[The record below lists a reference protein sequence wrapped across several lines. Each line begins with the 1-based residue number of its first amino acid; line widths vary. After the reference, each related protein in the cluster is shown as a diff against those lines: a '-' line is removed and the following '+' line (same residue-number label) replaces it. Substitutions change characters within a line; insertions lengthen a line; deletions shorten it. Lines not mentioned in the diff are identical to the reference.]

1 MNILIIDKDSVSLGF
16 ALACQSAGH
25 KVKFFIS
32 PKAKSIRTGEGM
44 VPKVQSWE
52 PHMKWADLIVLS
64 DNSYAQ
70 ADLEWYFKKGFPIF
84 GSNMEGA
91 SWELDRKKGQ
101 EIFRKAGIETIG
113 GCSFTS
119 YEDAERHVLK
129 NPKRYVSKPNGDLDK
144 KLSYVSKSAADM
156 VYMLRSW
163 KKQGKVQQEFILQ
176 DFVPG
181 IEMGVGGWFGPDG
194 WSAALCENWEF
205 KKLMNDDV
213 GVATGEMG
221 TVLRYVE
228 KSELAEQVLFP
239 LTNFLHAIGY
249 VGYCDVNC
257 IIAKDG
263 TPYPLEFTNR
273 FGWPLANIQR
283 AVHLGDPAQWMIDK
297 ICGRDTLR
305 VKDEIALGVVMALP
319 DFPYSSYTQRS
330 LEGIPIYGITK
341 SNSNHI
347 SLSSAMAGCAPCMD
361 GGKVVEKELPVSAG
375 DYLCV
380 VTTSGDT
387 VGEARESTYKIVKSL
402 EIPNSVMYR
411 TDIGCRLE
419 KQLPILQS
427 HGFAKGMKY

>member
-1 MNILIIDKDSVSLGF
+1 MNILIIDKDSISLGF

-32 PKAKSIRTGEGM
+32 PKARSIRSGEGM
-44 VPKVQSWE
+44 VTKVQAWE

-64 DNSYAQ
+64 DNSYA
-70 ADLEWYFKKGFPIF
+70 ASDLEWYFQKGFPIF
-84 GSNMEGA
+84 GCNLEGA

-101 EIFRKAGIETIG
+101 EIFRKAGIKTIKG
-113 GCSFTS
+113 RSFTR
-119 YEDAERHVLK
+119 YEDAESFVAAS
-129 NPKRYVSKPNGDLDK
+129 PARYVSKPNGDLDK

-156 VYMLRSW
+156 IYMLRAW
-163 KKQGKVQQEFILQ
+163 KKNGKVQDEFILQ

-194 WSAALCENWEF
+194 WSKALCENWEF

-228 KSELAEQVLFP
+228 KSELANQVLFP
-239 LTNFLHAIGY
+239 LTNFLHGIGY

-257 IIAKDG
+257 IITKDG

-283 AVHLGDPAQWMIDK
+283 EVHQGDPANWMLDK
-297 ICGRDTLR
+297 LEGRDTLR
-305 VKDEIALGVVMALP
+305 VKDEVALGVVMALP
-319 DFPYSSYTQRS
+319 DFPYSSYTQKV
-330 LEGIPIYGITK
+330 LEGIPIYGIKK
-341 SNSNHI
+341 SNARHI
-347 SLSSAMAGCAPCMD
+347 SLSSVMAGRAPCME
-361 GGKVVEKELPVSAG
+361 GGKVVEKDLPVSAG

-387 VGEARESTYKIVKSL
+387 VSEARESTYKIVKEL
-402 EIPNSVMYR
+402 EIPNSVIYR
-411 TDIGCRLE
+411 TDIGCRLKE
-419 KQLPILQS
+419 QLPELQG
-427 HGFAKGMKY
+427 HGFAKGMRY